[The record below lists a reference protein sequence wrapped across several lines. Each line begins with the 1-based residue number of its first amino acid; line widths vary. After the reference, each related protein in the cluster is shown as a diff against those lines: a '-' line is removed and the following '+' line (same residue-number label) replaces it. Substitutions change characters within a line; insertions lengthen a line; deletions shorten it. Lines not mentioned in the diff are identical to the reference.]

1 MKTNRSTRIALLAAA
16 MASLALTGCV
26 VAPAAPPYYAG
37 EPVMVAP
44 PPPRIE
50 VIGVAPYPG
59 HIWIGGYW
67 GWRGGRH
74 DWVPGRWE
82 APRHGHRWV
91 PHRWE
96 KSGPH
101 WREHGG
107 RWERH

>member
-1 MKTNRSTRIALLAAA
+1 MNTPRTTHIALLAAA
-16 MASLALTGCV
+16 ISSLTLAGCV
-26 VAPAAPPYYAG
+26 VVPPASQPYYG
-37 EPVMVAP
+37 QQVMVAP
-44 PPPRIE
+44 PSPRVE

-59 HIWIGGYW
+59 YIWIGGYW

-96 KSGPH
+96 KSGSH
-101 WREHGG
+101 WREQGG